1 VVVEPGLQIARLCEI
16 EQACLP
22 ATRWIQVFLF
32 TELFQAHPLHLIQKT
47 PQGHDGPELEPLV
60 RRDHHHPPVLDAGVE
75 LQEAVGLG
83 RQAVLEADVCSHLH
97 LQKHHR
103 QVF

>member
-1 VVVEPGLQIARLCEI
+1 VHLLQEA
-16 EQACLP
+16 
-22 ATRWIQVFLF
+22 
-32 TELFQAHPLHLIQKT
+32 
-47 PQGHDGPELEPLV
+47 PQGLHWPELEPLV

-83 RQAVLEADVCSHLH
+83 RQAVVEADVCSHLH

-103 QVF
+103 QLF